1 MQNIFSLEKLH
12 KVCEANTNYYSSPFT
27 HPKRNMQ
34 VHDFIFLLEGGW
46 KLGQNGEEFEL
57 KKDSLL
63 ILSAGNTHYGISP
76 CARETKTMY
85 FHVERNEN
93 DGAINLSPDKCF
105 VLNSLIDTSGNRTI
119 RALFSEVV
127 NSKLSGDQRKA
138 DLYFELLL
146 CELAKK
152 SDHSEDIS
160 VADRI
165 KNIIHSNP
173 EKFFSNKE
181 LADMT
186 NVSTKTAEI
195 KFKSL
200 FGMTIHQYML
210 NFKIKEAVSYFEL
223 FPDIS
228 IKETAYNLGFY
239 DEYHFSKQFKKSL
252 GISPKAY
259 KDKLADK

>member
-1 MQNIFSLEKLH
+1 MKNIFSLEKLH
-12 KVCEANTNYYSSPFT
+12 KVCEANINYYALPFV
-27 HPKRNMQ
+27 HPRRNMQ
-34 VHDFIFLLEGGW
+34 VHDFIYLLDGEW
-46 KLGQNGEEFEL
+46 IFGQNGEEFEL

-63 ILSAGNTHYGISP
+63 ILSAGNTHYGVSP
-76 CARETKTMY
+76 CTPETKTMY

-93 DGAINLSPDKCF
+93 DGVVDLNQQEAII
-105 VLNSLIDTSGNRTI
+105 LNTLIETSGNRAI
-119 RALFSEVV
+119 RNLFSEVV

-146 CELAKK
+146 CELAKQ
-152 SDHSEDIS
+152 SDHNEDLS
-160 VADRI
+160 VANRI
-165 KNIIHSNP
+165 KNIIHNNP

-181 LADMT
+181 LAEMVK
-186 NVSTKTAEI
+186 VSVKTAET

-200 FGMTIHQYML
+200 FGLTIHQYML
-210 NFKIKEAVSYFEL
+210 SFKIKEAGSYFDM

-239 DEYHFSKQFKKSL
+239 DEYHFSKQFKKIM

-259 KDKLADK
+259 KDRINKK